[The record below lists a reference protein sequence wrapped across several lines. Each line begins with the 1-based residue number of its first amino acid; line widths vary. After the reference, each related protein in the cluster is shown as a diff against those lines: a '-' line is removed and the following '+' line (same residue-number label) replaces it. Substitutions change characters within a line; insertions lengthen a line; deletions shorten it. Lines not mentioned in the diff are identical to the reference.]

1 MILVDI
7 YVPGANQTYDFNL
20 DENVKIE
27 LLLEEIRGM
36 ICQKE
41 HCTLSG
47 SIKEMLLVSQ
57 NQKKVLNSNLT
68 LSHYKI
74 VQGDRLMLV

>member
-1 MILVDI
+1 
-7 YVPGANQTYDFNL
+7 
-20 DENVKIE
+20 
-27 LLLEEIRGM
+27 M

-57 NQKKVLNSNLT
+57 NQKKVLNSDLT

>member
-20 DENVKIE
+20 DENAKIE
-27 LLLEEIRGM
+27 LLLEEIAGM

-41 HCTLSG
+41 QSTLEG
-47 SIKEMLLVSQ
+47 SVK
-57 NQKKVLNSNLT
+57 
-68 LSHYKI
+68 
-74 VQGDRLMLV
+74 

>member
-1 MILVDI
+1 MVDI
-7 YVPGANQTYDFNL
+7 YAPGANQTYDFNL

-27 LLLEEIRGM
+27 LLVEEISGM

-41 HCTLSG
+41 HCSLSG
-47 SIKEMLLVSQ
+47 STKELLLVSQ
-57 NQKKVLNSNLT
+57 NQKRILNSDLT

-74 VQGDRLMLV
+74 VQGDRLLLV

>member
-7 YVPGANQTYDFNL
+7 YAPGANQTYDFNL

-27 LLLEEIRGM
+27 FLLEEISGM

-41 HCTLSG
+41 HCTLNG
-47 SIKEMLLVSQ
+47 SVKELLLVSQ
-57 NQKKVLNSNLT
+57 NQKKILNSDLT
-68 LSHYKI
+68 LAHYQI
-74 VQGDRLMLV
+74 AQGDRLLLI

>member
-20 DENVKIE
+20 DENAKIE
-27 LLLEEIRGM
+27 LLLEEIAGM

-41 HCTLSG
+41 QSTLEG
-47 SIKEMLLVSQ
+47 SVKELLLVSQ
-57 NQKKVLNSNLT
+57 NRKMILNSGLT
-68 LSHYKI
+68 LSHYNI
-74 VQGDRLMLV
+74 IPGDRLMLV